1 MRVSKKAKRDKLFE
15 LRCKHKLT
23 QAEFAAKCGIT
34 CRGYQ
39 NIEWGIRQGSAE
51 FWAAVQ
57 RGFNVPDEEMY
68 PLMRLEETPCEESKG
83 K

>member
-1 MRVSKKAKRDKLFE
+1 MRMSKKSKRESLYL

-57 RGFNVPDEEMY
+57 REFNVPDAEMY
-68 PLMRLEETPCEESKG
+68 ALMKLEKQVKECE
-83 K
+83 